1 MNLIGFFALA
11 CLFLA
16 FGIFGIKLVNITNI
30 LVKKQEGYASV
41 WIFIGLA
48 GYLLVWLFSLQVLA
62 SDNVADVAVNGLY
75 RLSFSVVTLFMSL
88 TFLLTIFEVLLSFNL
103 IGDSIKG
110 ERVFRERG
118 VFTKL

>member
-1 MNLIGFFALA
+1 MNIIGVFALA

-30 LVKKQEGYASV
+30 LIKKQEGYASV

-62 SDNVADVAVNGLY
+62 SDIVSDVAANGLY

-110 ERVFRERG
+110 GRAFRERG
-118 VFTKL
+118 VSTKL